1 MHRNIIFV
9 HAKTL
14 AEAKF
19 KLKTALGVS
28 DDYYQHCK
36 MFPIYGT
43 GQGSTNSPTI
53 LLIISSTLF
62 DIHKELSNRATF
74 SDTVQEIE
82 VHITLVGFVDDVTG
96 QTNDFYN
103 EDVTPEELIHLMQED
118 AQVWKNLLWL
128 TGGLLELDKCS
139 YHFIWYQF
147 LQDGTPVMQSTRP
160 GPPLIVQQSHNKTH
174 TEIKY
179 KNPYTPH
186 TTLGHLKAPGGGNVS
201 QKNSL
206 QRKSERYAIKASTSS
221 LSHHKAKMYYN
232 SCYIKSVGY
241 VLVQ

>member
-1 MHRNIIFV
+1 LHRNIIFV

-19 KLKTALGVS
+19 KLKTALEVS

-147 LQDGTPVMQSTRP
+147 LQDRTPVMQSTRP